1 MSWSDCDR
9 HMMAAL
15 LFILFLVSHLEG
27 AAQLRKTNCPYRRRG
42 DDVVLS
48 LRGFGTCDALAW
60 TRDGSVSRQ
69 RPLRQGANCSLH
81 IDNVTAEDAGC
92 YSSPEDTLCLYVV
105 SVSDAGPQRDSR
117 VTLQCSLF
125 RAAHYTPCGQ
135 SNILWLDETGT
146 ELLHDDDACEVAEGP
161 CVSNLTVDADPG
173 RTYTCQVMDDTYD
186 VMIEANHTLVF
197 RDAATD
203 AAEWSPLSFVMLT
216 LRVSVLILMIV
227 ITVLIIIKTRKEKQ
241 DPKSQRVMEVSV

>member
-1 MSWSDCDR
+1 
-9 HMMAAL
+9 MALL
-15 LFILFLVSHLEG
+15 LFILFLVSHLEAG
-27 AAQLRKTNCPYRRRG
+27 AARLRTTSCLYRRPG

-48 LRGFGTCDALAW
+48 LRGFETCDASAW
-60 TRDGSVSRQ
+60 TRDGSVPRG
-69 RPLRQGANCSLH
+69 RPLRQGANCFLH

-92 YSSPEDTLCLYVV
+92 YSSLEDTLCLYIV
-105 SVSDAGPQRDSR
+105 SVSDAGPQRGSH

-125 RAAHYTPCGQ
+125 RTVYDRPCGQ
-135 SNILWLDETGT
+135 SNILWLDEAGY
-146 ELLHDDDACEVAEGP
+146 ELLHDDDVCEVAEGT

-186 VMIEANHTLVF
+186 VMIKANHTLVF
-197 RDAATD
+197 RDAATDAATD

-216 LRVSVLILMIV
+216 LCVSVLILMIV
-227 ITVLIIIKTRKEKQ
+227 ITVLIVIKTRKEKQ